1 MAPEIP
7 AELAERIIDNL
18 CDDHHALAVCGLV
31 CRQWRPR
38 TRLHLFHTVNLQV
51 GSGRHFNRPVS
62 DRLEPFLGLA
72 TTAIFAS
79 IRKLHLGFTHKK
91 ALRETNLG
99 PFVQCTE
106 LLELSIEIPRD
117 SADRDEVLPSMLLA
131 QLSTVGIILQ
141 NVSHFSL
148 YFLNAQMGVLLEIL
162 ACFPTMQN
170 CDLVSN
176 GEIGEGNQTAFTF
189 PPGLRTLST
198 QVLWG
203 AEFLFLHL
211 LSQPSPPRVR
221 KLILGDDEMDMTE
234 TSPVARYV
242 QRTADAIEVLHC
254 TIWTNFEIFEKFALK
269 CCRNLREMNITIYNQ
284 DIAAKQ
290 YAEALLDS
298 AASSGLVEI
307 VIDAPSQMTFG
318 GHSLQPED
326 ALTKKLRSPQF
337 GNLRRFS
344 LCGLE
349 IPLPSR
355 ATTE

>member
-7 AELAERIIDNL
+7 AELAERIIDSL
-18 CDDHHALAVCGLV
+18 CDDNHALAVCGLV

-38 TRLHLFHTVNLQV
+38 TRLHLFHTVRNFMTTKRTSLFSPKQKVNLQV
-51 GSGRHFNRPVS
+51 GSGRYFNRPVS

-117 SADRDEVLPSMLLA
+117 YADRDEVLPSMLLA
-131 QLSTVGIILQ
+131 QLSTVGILLQ

-162 ACFPTMQN
+162 ACFPAMQN

-221 KLILGDDEMDMTE
+221 KLILGNDEMDMTE

-254 TIWTNFEIFEKFALK
+254 TIWTNFGADTELSVHDPT
-269 CCRNLREMNITIYNQ
+269 LNI
-284 DIAAKQ
+284 
-290 YAEALLDS
+290 LD
-298 AASSGLVEI
+298 
-307 VIDAPSQMTFG
+307 
-318 GHSLQPED
+318 
-326 ALTKKLRSPQF
+326 
-337 GNLRRFS
+337 
-344 LCGLE
+344 
-349 IPLPSR
+349 
-355 ATTE
+355 